1 MTYFQF
7 RFINLTMVKNIVNFC
22 PVFNDIIR
30 INCPVYLKYKSIFY
44 NSFNRCIKP
53 DRIADYIHR
62 HIALSG
68 NDFQSCFLYG
78 IRKKKLSLYSDV
90 IFIICL
96 FFLLCGRVNH

>member
-1 MTYFQF
+1 MSQVF
-7 RFINLTMVKNIVNFC
+7 
-22 PVFNDIIR
+22 PV
-30 INCPVYLKYKSIFY
+30 CPVYLKHKSIFY

-62 HIALSG
+62 HLALSG